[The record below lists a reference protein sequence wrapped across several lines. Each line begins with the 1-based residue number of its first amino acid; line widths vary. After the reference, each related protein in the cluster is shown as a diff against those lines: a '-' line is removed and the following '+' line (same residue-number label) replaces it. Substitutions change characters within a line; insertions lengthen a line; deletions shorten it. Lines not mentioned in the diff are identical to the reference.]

1 MAKRNILL
9 NVALWIISLLML
21 LTLVGYLVSFFIGL
35 SYSLPPTVF
44 WMNTW
49 ATVYYLGVGLF
60 IANAL
65 SGGDKDATL
74 FDIAIIA
81 TVVLFVGTIL
91 NVLFT
96 IYSWTL
102 WSGCIAS
109 AFSLDDAEELQCDNN
124 NWMIYI
130 QAIWSIVYAI
140 IGGIGILA
148 AAVDAV
154 LHFSGG
160 AVGRQAKSFGSK
172 AKGAFGNFRSKITD
186 EIPPGTQII
195 TTYSN
200 PPVPQLQYRGTRSGV

>member
-1 MAKRNILL
+1 
-9 NVALWIISLLML
+9 
-21 LTLVGYLVSFFIGL
+21 
-35 SYSLPPTVF
+35 
-44 WMNTW
+44 MNTW

-65 SGGDKDATL
+65 SGGDKNATL
-74 FDIAIIA
+74 FDTAIIA

-154 LHFSGG
+154 LRFSGG
-160 AVGRQAKSFGSK
+160 AVKRQVKNFGSR
-172 AKGAFGNFRSKITD
+172 AKRPLEKILGD
-186 EIPPGTQII
+186 ERPPGTQII
-195 TTYSN
+195 TAYSN
-200 PPVPQLQYRGTRSGV
+200 PPVPQLQYRGSRSGV